1 MPWEHR
7 SLVISS
13 SLADE
18 ADLLIDEKPVPPTG
32 IDFYHREPRIV
43 SLRPK
48 NNSPVAGLPVALKR
62 LIIEGLRPQD
72 LRSEPPFDGFQ
83 TDHRWTVTGVS
94 GAGTFRLSLAGESM
108 SSELD
113 APNCRLRS
121 ERPSLRFYYAN
132 AGQYAPLPPEVVNL
146 RVNAW
151 YGVDLKLMHAD
162 GSPIDGA
169 TATIY
174 RPEKEPVSGRTN
186 VDGIMLGFPA
196 FQYTTPSARTFEAVA
211 TSPSGEVARA
221 TYLINV
227 QS

>member
-94 GAGTFRLSLAGESM
+94 GAGTFRLSLAGEGM
-108 SSELD
+108 SQELD
-113 APNCRLRS
+113 APNCRVRS
-121 ERPSLRFYYAN
+121 EQPSLRFYYAN
-132 AGQYAPLPPEVVNL
+132 AGQYAPLPPEIIIH
-146 RVNAW
+146 RVNRW
-151 YGVDLKLMHAD
+151 YGVDLKLMRAD
-162 GSPIDGA
+162 GSPIGGA
-169 TATIY
+169 PVTMY
-174 RPEKEPVSGRTN
+174 RPEKEPVSGRTHS
-186 VDGIMLGFPA
+186 DGVMRVYSA
-196 FQYTTPSARTFEAVA
+196 YQYTTSGARMFEAVA
-211 TSPSGEVARA
+211 TLPSGEVRA
-221 TYLINV
+221 TYLIDV
-227 QS
+227 QP